1 MIYTI
6 SQVQKQFATLL
17 RKVLS
22 EGQIKFKT
30 PDGQVFVIYP
40 LQAVKKSS
48 KSPFEIQSIKLPITT
63 KDILQS
69 IRESRER
76 YS

>member
-1 MIYTI
+1 MYTI
-6 SQVQKQFATLL
+6 SQVQKQFSTLL
-17 RKVLS
+17 KKVLS

-40 LQAVKKSS
+40 VPAVKKTK
-48 KSPFEIQSIKLPITT
+48 KSPLEIQSIKLPITT
-63 KDILQS
+63 NDILQS
-69 IRESRER
+69 VRESRER